1 MEQSSPEKTRVT
13 SLEGLSVA
21 DIMAI
26 GSEIEDLRRRTM
38 QSEASDT

>member
-21 DIMAI
+21 DLMVI
-26 GSEIEDLRRRTM
+26 GSEIEALRRRTV
-38 QSEASDT
+38 QGEIGDI